1 MLDILLDPFFFAFFA
16 FITLVVQLRH
26 TMGLRYIYNYLQM
39 RSDNELNKL
48 DKQIS
53 DNSLLP
59 EESYELVKKLVMTA
73 IGDIVTIV
81 LLLGLTIL
89 ALMHNIN
96 FYSNLCAQ
104 IAIALLLIQF
114 FCDFFYLR
122 MKSKKLREKNAFI
135 LMKNCPKSFILFQEF
150 VGYSLCILIVIL
162 LFSPIPLTEGAIL

>member
-26 TMGLRYIYNYLQM
+26 TMGLRNVYAYLQT
-39 RSDNELNKL
+39 RSDNELNNL

-53 DNSLLP
+53 KDLP
-59 EESYELVKKLVMTA
+59 LPQESYELVKKLVMTA

-89 ALMHNIN
+89 ALTHNIN
-96 FYSNLCAQ
+96 FYSSLCAK
-104 IAIALLLIQF
+104 IAIALFLVQF

-122 MKSKKLREKNAFI
+122 MKSKKLREKNAFM

-150 VGYSLCILIVIL
+150 IGYSLCILIIIL
-162 LFSPIPLTEGAIL
+162 LFAPIPMTGGPVS